1 MWINRTYRKEEREVD
16 GEIEIDR
23 KKDENRI

>member
-1 MWINRTYRKEEREVD
+1 MWINRTYRKEEIEVD

-23 KKDENRI
+23 KKDENRM